1 MLQTEMGATQRSL
14 VALVRLGLGSGAAAT
29 RPVDQTL
36 VLELTEMLVRR
47 AMPAA
52 CRHTLTQLH
61 QAGDG
66 RRAPGVLA
74 AVGRD
79 AENLSL
85 TDEGV
90 AVWEDLVA
98 LARSCGE
105 EWHALGGNEAGPPTE
120 LAPRARV
127 WQAYLIMTLLAVV
140 NPATLG
146 KVLWS
151 R

>member
-1 MLQTEMGATQRSL
+1 MGATQRSL
-14 VALVRLGLGSGAAAT
+14 VALVRLGLCGGDAAT

-52 CRHTLTQLH
+52 CRHAVMRH

-66 RRAPGVLA
+66 RRAPGVEA
-74 AVGRD
+74 AGGRD

-90 AVWEDLVA
+90 AVWADLVA
-98 LARSCGE
+98 LARSCGD
-105 EWHALGGNEAGPPTE
+105 EWYVLCGNEAGPSRV

-127 WQAYLIMTLLAVV
+127 WQAYLIMTLLSVV